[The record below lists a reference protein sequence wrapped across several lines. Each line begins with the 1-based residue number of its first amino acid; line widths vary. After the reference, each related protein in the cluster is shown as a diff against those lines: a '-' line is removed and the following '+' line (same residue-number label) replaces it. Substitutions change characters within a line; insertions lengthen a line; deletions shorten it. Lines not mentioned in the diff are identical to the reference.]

1 MNENFNLKNFLAV
14 GAFVVLVVGAIYYFA
29 FAKKDCS
36 VETLP
41 VTNEVLMDS
50 IKFDTV
56 LTETDTFIVE

>member
-29 FAKKDCS
+29 FAKKDCF

-56 LTETDTFIVE
+56 PTETDTFIVE

>member
-29 FAKKDCS
+29 FAKKDCC

-56 LTETDTFIVE
+56 PTETDTFIVE